1 MPIDRSVGMPTDRS
15 VTGSLCRPT
24 AHGISVVGT
33 TPIRPE
39 GVAVGFTRYV
49 ALGDSFTEGVGDPD
63 PTRPNGVRGWA
74 DRVAEQLAAAASAEG
89 GAGFGYANL
98 AIRGRLLDEVLA
110 QQIGPAIALEPD
122 LVTIYAGGND
132 LMRPSLD
139 LDAMVARYDA
149 ALRDL
154 TATGA
159 TVVVFTAYDTGWAP
173 VFRMLRGRVAI
184 YNELVRAV
192 AEKHGALICDFWR
205 MAGYDDYRMWDV
217 DRLHMSPLGHAQMA
231 GRVLDLLGVDHHIT
245 PETLAAATV
254 ATRREQ
260 RRQNA
265 EWART
270 FLGPW
275 VVRRI
280 RGVSSGDGL
289 TPRWPRPVGL
299 ADLA

>member
-1 MPIDRSVGMPTDRS
+1 M
-15 VTGSLCRPT
+15 
-24 AHGISVVGT
+24 
-33 TPIRPE
+33 
-39 GVAVGFTRYV
+39 GFTRYV

-74 DRVAEQLAAAASAEG
+74 DRVAEQLAARADDGTGLDRSA
-89 GAGFGYANL
+89 FTYANL
-98 AIRGRLLDEVLA
+98 AIRGRLLDEVVA
-110 QQIGPAIALEPD
+110 EQVGPAIDLDPD

-139 LDAMVARYDA
+139 VDKLIARYDA
-149 ALRDL
+149 ALGDL
-154 TATGA
+154 AATGA

-173 VFRMLRGRVAI
+173 VFRMLRGRIAI
-184 YNELVRAV
+184 YNELVRGV
-192 AEKHGALICDFWR
+192 AERHGALIRDFWR
-205 MAGYDDYRMWDV
+205 MPGYDDYRMWDT
-217 DRLHMSPLGHAQMA
+217 DRLHMSPLGHAHMS
-231 GRVLDLLGVDHHIT
+231 GRVLDLLGVDHDIT
-245 PETLAAATV
+245 PATLAAAAV

-275 VVRRI
+275 VMERI

-289 TPRWPRPVGL
+289 TPRWPHPVSAAEL
-299 ADLA
+299 A